1 MRFLLVQDVQRES
14 LYEVFKHFG
23 PIRSV
28 QVKRSGD
35 HCIAYCEFDDVESA
49 QAAIASQD
57 THFAGKRV
65 SCAELQ
71 LGSWLLSCPAG
82 ELACMMCSHA
92 AMSSRHCPS
101 PLQRPGPGC
110 KPFAIYAHAVVVLHQ
125 HCLCSRTLRTCGSCN
140 LQLLA
145 HSWSSGTAA
154 PDPGEEAADL
164 FWDQAGRSAGWLWGS
179 Y

>member
-23 PIRSV
+23 PIRNV

-35 HCIAYCEFDDVESA
+35 HCIAYCEFEDMESA

-71 LGSWLLSCPAG
+71 LGRWLLTCSTW
-82 ELACMMCSHA
+82 ELACPICSHVA
-92 AMSSRHCPS
+92 S
-101 PLQRPGPGC
+101 
-110 KPFAIYAHAVVVLHQ
+110 
-125 HCLCSRTLRTCGSCN
+125 
-140 LQLLA
+140 LA
-145 HSWSSGTAA
+145 
-154 PDPGEEAADL
+154 D
-164 FWDQAGRSAGWLWGS
+164 
-179 Y
+179 